1 MCPNDR
7 NAVGWGAGGR
17 ADLGRPCKKSSPPTW
32 GGRRFGAAK
41 AVPQALSDAFRA
53 AHGPAA
59 SAKQPPARSA
69 ETAPG
74 NTVGWQQKKHTSGAH
89 VCNIGSCPRP
99 HGSKQTKKMKHPNL
113 KSEPG
118 PCQEISMLYG
128 LGAEPPLPPR
138 VFDHFSASAV
148 NSVWIGPFFDQK
160 DPPTVRCA
168 WEAVRSLFTL
178 KNAASHPP
186 TLTGYIIWG

>member
-1 MCPNDR
+1 M
-7 NAVGWGAGGR
+7 GSWGEGR
-17 ADLGRPCKKSSPPTW
+17 AGPTLQEIKPSHLGRAAL
-32 GGRRFGAAK
+32 RRREGGAAGTLRC
-41 AVPQALSDAFRA
+41 VPCRPWPRRLRE
-53 AHGPAA
+53 AA
-59 SAKQPPARSA
+59 SCTLR
-69 ETAPG
+69 G
-74 NTVGWQQKKHTSGAH
+74 NRDRQHCGVATKKKHTSGAH
-89 VCNIGSCPRP
+89 VCNVGSCPRP
-99 HGSKQTKKMKHPNL
+99 HGSKQTKKMKHPNH